1 MTRTRRKSCQ
11 KHHRIWEPI
20 STNKATR
27 EGERMGDQICTS
39 WFVHLFL
46 LGFGWFGT
54 CGSLKKAFCCY
65 KNFPLYC
72 FGFKGNRA
80 DFAQQ
85 KETMKQMECNPLFQG
100 RKIIEKRESSFLL
113 GWAFFSSRSNIC
125 VSNAFGDRERGE
137 RREEERL
144 LLYVT

>member
-1 MTRTRRKSCQ
+1 MLWLQGQPC
-11 KHHRIWEPI
+11 
-20 STNKATR
+20 
-27 EGERMGDQICTS
+27 GFCT
-39 WFVHLFL
+39 
-46 LGFGWFGT
+46 
-54 CGSLKKAFCCY
+54 
-65 KNFPLYC
+65 
-72 FGFKGNRA
+72 
-80 DFAQQ
+80 Q

-113 GWAFFSSRSNIC
+113 GWAFFSSRSDIC